1 MLLLCTNIP
10 KKIVVKA
17 RTTTAGIEYEMS
29 KSRGDGDQN
38 RVRSHLLYSGL
49 TSGNG
54 TCSWI

>member
-54 TCSWI
+54 TCS